1 MQSLQPPLWR
11 LKLGHHLP
19 WAEFWTVALS
29 PQFLQ
34 CTPCFLFSL
43 LPILLLSQQVAW
55 LWLPVE
61 KTSNFPR
68 NTAGKQHETEGEA
81 FNFYGLCFQEFMH
94 HLYLNSVSN
103 EGGYFLNY
111 LTRPIEYLRM
121 QTNQSDLIRY
131 SCTTFCP
138 HLPPCKYHCWDRV
151 LQVFSKHYCHDDGE
165 GNLLYLNPWIDQE
178 EASQLEEP
186 WQDVDVLLICKRTV
200 TVAQS
205 KTDKSHQSHINWKHT
220 KTD

>member
-11 LKLGHHLP
+11 LKPGHHLP

-34 CTPCFLFSL
+34 CTPRFIFSL

-55 LWLPVE
+55 LWLPIE

-81 FNFYGLCFQEFMH
+81 LNFYGLCFQEFMH
-94 HLYLNSVSN
+94 HLYLNFVSN
-103 EGGYFLNY
+103 GGGVTSSITWIDQLNTWDV
-111 LTRPIEYLRM
+111 LFTKGM
-121 QTNQSDLIRY
+121 QTNQSNLIRY
-131 SCTTFCP
+131 SCTIFCR
-138 HLPPCKYHCWDRV
+138 HLPPCKYHCWDGV

-178 EASQLEEP
+178 
-186 WQDVDVLLICKRTV
+186 
-200 TVAQS
+200 
-205 KTDKSHQSHINWKHT
+205 
-220 KTD
+220 